1 MSENKEEIIKSLLE
15 LREIKIKE
23 LWDINQEINDLE
35 TKIKQKRNE

>member
-1 MSENKEEIIKSLLE
+1 MSENKEEVIKSLLE